1 MKRTKKPLQKIQK
14 NKKRLLFRR
23 LRVLSISVTD
33 AKLIFQLLHV
43 YAIHKYLNIC
53 KRVYTLKVMAER
65 AAEKGRIRGARP
77 ILLIE
82 SRCDRLY
89 ERIIHY

>member
-1 MKRTKKPLQKIQK
+1 MVKRTKKPLQKIQK

-33 AKLIFQLLHV
+33 AKLIFQLLHI

-53 KRVYTLKVMAER
+53 KQIYHTLKVMAER
-65 AAEKGRIRGARP
+65 AAEKGRIRGAQPNR
-77 ILLIE
+77 
-82 SRCDRLY
+82 SSQN
-89 ERIIHY
+89 

>member
-1 MKRTKKPLQKIQK
+1 MKKKSYSRWNEQKSRYKKIQK

-53 KRVYTLKVMAER
+53 KQVYTLKVMAER
-65 AAEKGRIRGARP
+65 AAEKGRIRGAQF
-77 ILLIE
+77 
-82 SRCDRLY
+82 Y
-89 ERIIHY
+89 

>member
-1 MKRTKKPLQKIQK
+1 MVKRTKKPLQKIQK

-23 LRVLSISVTD
+23 SRVLSVSVTD

-53 KRVYTLKVMAER
+53 KQVYTLKVMAER
-65 AAEKGRIRGARP
+65 AAEKGRIRGAQF
-77 ILLIE
+77 
-82 SRCDRLY
+82 Y
-89 ERIIHY
+89 